1 MNKEPRLAFYESWEY
16 EDGYQ
21 FAYIAYS
28 DFKRMVAE
36 PLTLKE
42 IPAGHA
48 IEQPTFRLSSDAMTQ
63 LMNDMWIAG
72 IRPSEK
78 IIEPMNRDHYNGE
91 INWLRGVADH
101 LMKRT
106 PK

>member
-1 MNKEPRLAFYESWEY
+1 MNKEPRLAIHRTWDYQ
-16 EDGYQ
+16 DGFE
-21 FAYIAYS
+21 FAFITYS
-28 DFKRMVAE
+28 DYKRMVAE

-42 IPAGHA
+42 VPPGKL
-48 IEQPTFRLSSDAMTQ
+48 IEQPTFRLSSDAMTE
-63 LMNDMWIAG
+63 LMNNMWSAG

-91 INWLRGVADH
+91 IDWLRGVADH

-106 PK
+106 TK

>member
-1 MNKEPRLAFYESWEY
+1 MNKGPRLAIHKHWDFQDSF
-16 EDGYQ
+16 DL
-21 FAYIAYS
+21 AYITYS

-42 IPAGHA
+42 IPGGHI

-78 IIEPMNRDHYNGE
+78 IIEPMSRDHYNGE

>member
-1 MNKEPRLAFYESWEY
+1 MNKEPRLAIHKTWDYQ
-16 EDGYQ
+16 DGFE

-28 DFKRMVAE
+28 DYKRMVAE
-36 PLTLKE
+36 PLTLVE
-42 IPAGHA
+42 AGPT
-48 IEQPTFRLSSDAMTQ
+48 ITQPTFRLSSEAATELMDA
-63 LMNDMWIAG
+63 LWIAG

>member
-1 MNKEPRLAFYESWEY
+1 MNKEPRLAIHKHWDFQ
-16 EDGYQ
+16 DGYQ
-21 FAYIAYS
+21 FAYITYS
-28 DFKRMVAE
+28 DHKRMVAE
-36 PLTLKE
+36 PLTLVE
-42 IPAGHA
+42 AEPMIA
-48 IEQPTFRLSSDAMTQ
+48 QPTFRLSNDAMTQ

-78 IIEPMNRDHYNGE
+78 IIEPMNRDHYTGE
-91 INWLRGVADH
+91 INWLRDIADH